1 MRARIQN
8 CDQCKKAIA
17 KEQEKACLACQFEMF
32 EATADDI
39 GKAMTGA
46 MIAVFHKRGR
56 TKRYIQQFF
65 NDLIFVLECPEIL
78 GKELQAEEMKA
89 EFTKLYGI
97 DFERVK
103 VKVETKEECFH
114 RYKMR

>member
-32 EATADDI
+32 KATADDI
-39 GKAMTGA
+39 GKAMAGA
-46 MIAVFHKRGR
+46 MIAVLHKRKR

-65 NDLIFVLECPEIL
+65 DDLIFVLECPEIL
-78 GKELQAEEMKA
+78 GKELHAEKMKA

-103 VKVETKEECFH
+103 VKVETKEECFR